1 MEESEKTYVG
11 ELKDDEAELKEVKK
25 NILREEKRLK
35 TNKAELKDATE
46 DLKDKTKECKLFVER
61 YNRETKQRE
70 GEIKVLK
77 QVA

>member
-35 TNKAELKDATE
+35 TNKAELLDARE